1 MARPIKETSRNDM
14 IVQIKDTARSQM
26 VARGTAG
33 LSLRGISRELG
44 ITAPAIYNYFPT
56 LDDLITAL
64 ISDAFQA
71 LATAMANAA
80 TDQSEDSAA
89 ARIFAAGLAYRDW
102 ALAHP
107 IQFQLIYGNPLP
119 NYRAPAEVTSPLAR
133 RPFEGLMQDFW
144 QAYQSGELQLP
155 PDYVD
160 IPPALHNDIRDYLS
174 RINTIMPAALVYAIM
189 ASWARI
195 HGIVML
201 ELFQHI
207 TPILPHTGQFYRHEL
222 ANFLRSLGMNPPA
235 G

>member
-1 MARPIKETSRNDM
+1 MARPIKETSRDDM
-14 IVQIKDTARSQM
+14 IAQIKDTARSQM
-26 VARGTAG
+26 AARGTAG
-33 LSLRGISRELG
+33 LSLRGIARELG

-64 ISDAFQA
+64 IGDAFQA
-71 LATAMANAA
+71 LAIAMAQAA
-80 TDQSEDSAA
+80 GTHPEAHPA
-89 ARIFAAGLAYRDW
+89 ARIYAAGLAYRDW

-107 IQFQLIYGNPLP
+107 IQFQLIYGNPIP
-119 NYRAPAEVTSPLAR
+119 NYVAPAEVTSPLAR

-144 QAYQSGELQLP
+144 QAYQSGALQLP
-155 PDYVD
+155 ADCSD
-160 IPPALHNDIRDYLS
+160 IPPALRDDIRQYLS
-174 RINTIMPAALVYAIM
+174 RIERALPEALVYAIM

-222 ANFLRSLGMNPPA
+222 ANFLRSLGMAPPDE
-235 G
+235 